1 MSSNIK
7 FIYADGNAVCTITYK
22 GLDFMGTAKCHDD
35 DRDFESERVG
45 MSIAEC
51 RANIKLL
58 GFMRDHEI
66 KPQLKIL
73 NHLLATMRTSQF
85 YNPISYEAK
94 RVRSQIRAIEKELAA
109 INNAIADER
118 KFLKD
123 YIDGKDKLFKRL
135 RAKNQ

>member
-1 MSSNIK
+1 MNSDIK
-7 FIYADGNAVCTITYK
+7 FIYADGNAMCTINYK
-22 GLDFMGTAKCHDD
+22 GLTFMGTATCHAD
-35 DRDFESERVG
+35 DRDFMSERVG

-58 GFMRDHEI
+58 RFIRDHEI

-73 NHLLATMRTSQF
+73 NHLLNNMKNSKH

-94 RVRSQIRAIEKELAA
+94 MLRSQIRAIEKELVA
-109 INNAIADER
+109 INNSIADEQ

>member
-1 MSSNIK
+1 MNSNIK
-7 FIYADGNAVCTITYK
+7 FIYEDGNATCTIDYR
-22 GLDFMGTAKCHDD
+22 GLSFVGTATCHAD
-35 DRDFESERVG
+35 DRDFMNERVG

-58 GFMRDHEI
+58 RFIRDYEI

-73 NHLLATMRTSQF
+73 NHLLNNMKNSKH

-94 RVRSQIRAIEKELAA
+94 MLRSQIRAIEKELVT
-109 INNAIADER
+109 INNSIADEQ

-123 YIDGKDKLFKRL
+123 YIDGKDKLYQRL

>member
-7 FIYADGNAVCTITYK
+7 FIYADGNAMCTITYK
-22 GLDFMGTAKCHDD
+22 GLDFMGVAKCHDD

-73 NHLLATMRTSQF
+73 KHLLSNMKNSKN
-85 YNPISYEAK
+85 YNPISYEASML
-94 RVRSQIRAIEKELAA
+94 RSQIRAIEKDLAA
-109 INNAIADER
+109 INNAITDER

>member
-1 MSSNIK
+1 MNSDIK
-7 FIYADGNAVCTITYK
+7 FIYSDGNSMCVIKYK
-22 GLDFMGTAKCHDD
+22 GLTFTGTAVCHED
-35 DRDFESERVG
+35 DRDFMSERVG

-51 RANIKLL
+51 RANIELL
-58 GFMRDHEI
+58 RFIRDHEI

-73 NHLLATMRTSQF
+73 NHLLSNMRNSKH

-94 RVRSQIRAIEKELAA
+94 MLRSQIRVIEKELAA
-109 INNAIADER
+109 TNNSIADEQ